1 MAEALVKGRALRQ
14 ARERADLSVDTL
26 ARRIGTKTTNVESWE
41 NEEKLP
47 TFRQAL
53 RLAEVTN
60 VPFGY
65 LYLEELPADDV
76 DLPDLRTVGGEPP
89 PPLSADTIGLIKD
102 IEFKFDWYREYLAE
116 NGAEDLPFVAS
127 FTRNHPPEEVARDI
141 QQKLKTEELRVKSR
155 NTDEYLRAMMLQA
168 ENIGI
173 WVMRSGIVGNN
184 TSRPLSVDQF
194 RGLAIADKIAPLIF
208 INGKDALAAQ
218 IFTLAHEL
226 AHIWIGSTGISNL
239 PVTRPAPDANPAE
252 VFCNAVAAEVLV
264 PANTFMQRWNAA
276 LSIEDNATTLATLFK
291 VSRIVI
297 VRRALERNRITQRAY
312 QTFATQ
318 EAQRWEAQQEKE
330 SSGGNF
336 YLTQNVRFGRRFVNA
351 VTSAAANG
359 NLMLRRAAQLLNTRP
374 SVILKTYRQAQESE

>member
-89 PPLSADTIGLIKD
+89 PPLSADTIDLIKD

-184 TSRPLSVDQF
+184 TSRPLSVNQF